1 MADLNFT
8 LGLSADALIRGAT
21 QSVKALD
28 SMNARAQSL
37 GRKLQEQEILMT
49 EGAGAAELYRIAT
62 AKISDAEKVR
72 LLEMAKANQQM
83 QAQQAAEKDRIAGT
97 KELQAAWEREA
108 AAAKKKQQAIKDN
121 IDSLQQEA
129 AMLGKTAAQQ
139 KLFELR
145 TQGAT
150 AAQLKQAQAA
160 LAQIEA
166 HNRVNARQASGGMM
180 GGGVSAMVAGAAGI
194 VGVGSILN
202 LADQW
207 TVLNNRLKLV
217 TSSSAELKA
226 AQQGLL
232 DIATRTGADLGE
244 TANVYSRLAAHKN
257 ALRLND
263 EQLLSVTETI
273 NKAISVGGSTA
284 AGAAA
289 GLQQFGQAMAAGV
302 LRGEE
307 FNSVMENAP
316 GLAQALASGLGVGV
330 GQLRAMA
337 NAGELTAGKVTQ
349 ALLKAGTSVDA
360 LFAQTDLTIAGATTN
375 FKTKMLEFVGT
386 ASEAGGA
393 ADKIASAI
401 NWAAKHIDTLATA
414 ATVLIGVSVTKW
426 LVGAAAGMVQY
437 GAALLTTTSAAGASA
452 GANAALA
459 ASVNT
464 VGVRAALASFQVT
477 GFSGALAVLRTAAT
491 AAVAPIIALLA
502 PLAPA
507 VSVVAA
513 VASGITAIVAAV
525 KFFRGEDS
533 SNIIS
538 RGFDGLLDKIGILD
552 SKTETL
558 GTKFYDWFHPIK
570 KAKDEVAKLNQE
582 LSITPMYASITDKLN
597 GKKQSAQNGAL
608 GDDGVVAVYKA
619 AAMKTEDLEKSL
631 QDMVVKYKE
640 QAASVGKSTEEL
652 DKLRLAAEK
661 TALLEKK
668 KAEITA
674 QFNNES
680 DVKKREELIA
690 KTYEATA
697 AKIEQDFREA
707 SAAIDAA
714 EAATK
719 RQTDAQNAQT
729 EALKRAK
736 LVTEGLQDLRD
747 QLERVGKSATELK
760 LMDLKNAGASAEQ
773 LAEAKSLLNAIAA
786 KEKAAEAAQNKLG
799 QAGDTMQSAA
809 DTMQSAARQEY
820 KNLQQ
825 RNAQYAAQAAN
836 NPSRSVVSLVAENR
850 RADGRDFDTRDLNKA
865 VEQSQSGI
873 QSSLKNMT
881 TAIQYFAP
889 RSSAGMEQ
897 AASKMQAALQTPQT
911 NTPQAQDM
919 GRVTLDLRAPD
930 GKQLTGVLFGSVDF
944 LTQFKA
950 ASYKAFESYISDAH
964 AALT

>member
-49 EGAGAAELYRIAT
+49 QGAGAAELYRIAT

-121 IDSLQQEA
+121 IASLQQEA

-139 KLFELR
+139 KLFELK

-160 LAQIEA
+160 LAQIDA
-166 HNRVNARQASGGMM
+166 HNRLQQRQAGGISGN
-180 GGGVSAMVAGAAGI
+180 GVAQMAAGAAGI
-194 VGVGSILN
+194 VGVGSVLR
-202 LADQW
+202 LADEW

-217 TSSSAELKA
+217 TSSSAQLKA

-244 TANVYSRLAAHKN
+244 TANVYSRLAANKT

-307 FNSVMENAP
+307 FNSVLENTP

-349 ALLKAGTSVDA
+349 ALLEAGTSVDA

-375 FKTKMLEFVGT
+375 FKTQMLEFVGT

-401 NWAAKHIDTLATA
+401 NWAAQHIDTLATA
-414 ATVLIGVSVTKW
+414 ATVLVGVSVTKW

-437 GAALLTTTSAAGASA
+437 SAALLTTTSAAGASA

-459 ASVNT
+459 ASINT

-491 AAVAPIIALLA
+491 AAVAPIIAMLA

-513 VASGITAIVAAV
+513 VASGITAIVSAV

-558 GTKFYDWFHPIK
+558 GTKFYNWRHPIK

-597 GKKQSAQNGAL
+597 GKTS
-608 GDDGVVAVYKA
+608 DVAAYKA

-640 QAASVGKSTEEL
+640 QAESVGKSTEEL

-668 KAEITA
+668 KAEIA
-674 QFNNES
+674 AAFNNES
-680 DVKKREELIA
+680 DAKKREELIA

-697 AKIEQDFREA
+697 AKIEQDFKAA
-707 SAAIDAA
+707 SAAINAA
-714 EAATK
+714 EEATK
-719 RQTDAQNAQT
+719 RQTAAQEAQT

-799 QAGDTMQSAA
+799 QAGNTMKSAANTIQSAA
-809 DTMQSAARQEY
+809 DKMNG
-820 KNLQQ
+820 KLPQ
-825 RNAQYAAQAAN
+825 RNAQDAAQAAN
-836 NPSRSVVSLVAENR
+836 NPSPSVVSLVAENR
-850 RADGRDFDTRDLNKA
+850 RADGRDWDLNKA
-865 VEQSQSGI
+865 VEQSQRGI
-873 QSSLKNMT
+873 QSSLQNME
-881 TAIQYFAP
+881 TAIQYFGP
-889 RSSAGMEQ
+889 RSASMEQ
-897 AASKMQAALQTPQT
+897 AASQMQAAWQTPQT

-944 LTQFKA
+944 LTQFKS
-950 ASYKAFESYISDAH
+950 ASYKAFESYINDAH